1 MGKPCSAISAD
12 SILGLSSWQAYKF
25 ERLNIIKKLFGVTE
39 KYDVVYSHK
48 ISQKW
53 HQPIW
58 HAGCTELIVSTFLIL
73 IRNQSLDVEKS

>member
-1 MGKPCSAISAD
+1 LEGGGKNKFKMGKPCSAISAD

-48 ISQKW
+48 ISQK
-53 HQPIW
+53 
-58 HAGCTELIVSTFLIL
+58 
-73 IRNQSLDVEKS
+73 